1 MQTMNAKQ
9 RESLKKQFR
18 LVCVFPD
25 KTPDEETVKSDVK
38 KILSAELKQQM
49 QRRQGAPTY

>member
-49 QRRQGAPTY
+49 QR